1 MVRERFIGLISGTSM
16 DGIDCALVCFSGGR
30 IALEQYLEAPYSD
43 ALRAQLIDCVKGE
56 ASGTRMVSEL
66 SVRVAQEFART
77 VMGAL
82 SVWQLTPQDVAAIGS
97 HGQTLWHWPAG
108 AWPNTLQVGDAST
121 IAALTGI
128 TTVADF
134 RTKDVALGGQGAPLV
149 PPFHRAV
156 FGVDGESRVILN
168 LGGIANITLL
178 PGTSTAPVRAL
189 DTGPGNTL
197 LDQWIQR
204 HHGHRHDVAG
214 RFARSGV
221 PLPDLLQRMLQDPY
235 FARAFPK
242 STGRETFNLDWLDAH
257 LQATSAAYRPEDV
270 QATLVELTV
279 ESIARHIEA
288 LSPDATRLYV
298 CGGGVRNDYLMER
311 LASRLP
317 RIPVA
322 STDAAGVPPQAVEA
336 MAFAW
341 LARQRLLMLPG
352 NLPEVTG
359 ASRPTVLGG
368 VYAP

>member
-1 MVRERFIGLISGTSM
+1 MTGRFIGLISGTSM
-16 DGIDCALVCFSGGR
+16 DGIDCALVRFSAGK

-43 ALRAQLIDCVKGE
+43 ALRAQLTACVSGKV
-56 ASGTRMVSEL
+56 SGTEMVSEL

-77 VMGAL
+77 VMSAL
-82 SVWQLTPQDVAAIGS
+82 RVWQLSPQDLVAIGS
-97 HGQTLWHWPAG
+97 HGQTLWHRPAG
-108 AWPNTLQVGDAST
+108 AWPNTLQVGDPST

-149 PPFHRAV
+149 PPFHHAV

-178 PGTSTAPVRAL
+178 PGSSTEQVRAL

-204 HHGHRHDVAG
+204 HHGHAHDTSG

-221 PLPDLLQRMLQDPY
+221 ALPDLLERMLLDPY
-235 FARAFPK
+235 FARAIPK
-242 STGRETFNLDWLDAH
+242 STGRETFNLEWLDTH
-257 LQATSAAYRPEDV
+257 LQATSQTYRLEDI
-270 QATLVELTV
+270 QATLIELTV

-288 LSPDATRLYV
+288 LLPDATRLYV

-311 LASRLP
+311 LAIRMS

-322 STDAAGVPPQAVEA
+322 STDEAGVPPQAVEA

-352 NLPEVTG
+352 NLPNVTG
-359 ASRPTVLGG
+359 ASRPAILGG